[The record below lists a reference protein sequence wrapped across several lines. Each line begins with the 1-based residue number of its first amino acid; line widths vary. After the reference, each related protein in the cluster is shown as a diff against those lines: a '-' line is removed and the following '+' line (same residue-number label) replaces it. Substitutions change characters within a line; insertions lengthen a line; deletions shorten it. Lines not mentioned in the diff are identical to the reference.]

1 MTERTLVLIKPD
13 AMARG
18 LAGEILARYER
29 KSLSIVALDLRQAD
43 EATARALY
51 AEHVEKPF
59 YPGLRE
65 FITSARLIA
74 MVLEGDQAVDVV
86 RLMNGATDGREA
98 APGTIRG
105 DFGLS
110 KSENLVHGSDSA
122 DAAKREIGIFFPD
135 LVDQGSSSGT

>member
-13 AMARG
+13 AMARR

-29 KSLSIVALDLRQAD
+29 KSLAVLAMDLRTVDD
-43 EATARALY
+43 ETAGALY
-51 AEHVEKPF
+51 AEHIDKAF

-65 FITSARLIA
+65 FITSAPLIA
-74 MVLEGDQAVDVV
+74 LVLEGDQAIEVV
-86 RLMNGATDGREA
+86 RLMNGATDARVA

-122 DAAKREIGIFFPD
+122 DAAKREIAIFFPD
-135 LVDQGSSSGT
+135 LAD